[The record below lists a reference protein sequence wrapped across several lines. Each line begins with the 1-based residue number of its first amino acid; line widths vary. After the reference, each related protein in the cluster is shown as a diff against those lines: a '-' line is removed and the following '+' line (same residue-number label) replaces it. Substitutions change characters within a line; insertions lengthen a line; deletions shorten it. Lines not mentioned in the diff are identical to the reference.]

1 MKECAL
7 AKSPK
12 PNPILRAHIIAL
24 EVIFLAA
31 AIIEGIK
38 YLLFLIHK

>member
-1 MKECAL
+1 MPTDPQK
-7 AKSPK
+7 
-12 PNPILRAHIIAL
+12 NPFLKAHIIAL

-38 YLLFLIHK
+38 YLIFLVHR